1 MIGAFTGEQAE
12 TRYLAAYDAVA
23 RHWPVPVRDL
33 DVRTRFGP
41 TRVRASG
48 ESGPALVL
56 LPGIMG
62 TSLSWYPHVAALAE
76 RHRVYAVDTIGEP
89 GRSRQTAPVLTNDDC
104 AQWLTEVLDGLGH
117 DQARFAGV
125 SRGGWLALNLAI
137 RAPARVAGV
146 TAFEPAGFA
155 HIGSGFIRWS
165 LGEMLRWLRPR
176 APGDVRRV
184 LRPLLFGGLRYRAHH
199 PPQHLFT
206 DDELRAITAPTRI
219 VLAER
224 SVIHPAREVAA
235 RIGPL
240 NPLVDVEVVRHATH
254 ALSLQRPELVTRR
267 VLDG

>member
-1 MIGAFTGEQAE
+1 MIGVFTDQQAE
-12 TRYLAAYDAVA
+12 DRYLAAYDKAA

-33 DVRTRFGP
+33 DVETRFGP

-48 ESGPALVL
+48 DAGPPLVL
-56 LPGIMG
+56 LPGTMG
-62 TSLSWYPHVAALAE
+62 TALSWYPHVAELAE

-104 AQWLTEVLDGLGH
+104 AQWLIDVLDGLGH
-117 DQARFAGV
+117 DQVRVAGV

-146 TAFEPAGFA
+146 TAIEPAGFA
-155 HIGSGFIRWS
+155 LIGYSFILWS
-165 LGEMLRWLRPR
+165 MGEMVRWLRPR
-176 APGDVRRV
+176 KSGDIRRV
-184 LRPLLFGGLRYRAHH
+184 MRPLLFGSRKYRAHH
-199 PPQHLFT
+199 PPQYLFT

-224 SVIHPAREVAA
+224 SIIHPAREVAA

-240 NPLVDVEVVRHATH
+240 NPLIDVEVVPRTTH
-254 ALSLQRPELVTRR
+254 ALSLQRPDLVTERI
-267 VLDG
+267 LGS